1 MKKFWTK
8 YEHTTV
14 EQWLVKA
21 IHENL
26 DFSLS
31 LKQIPSETFVQD
43 FRRKYELE
51 FMRVESF
58 DALGGEAGEKQT
70 GSYYT

>member
-1 MKKFWTK
+1 MRKFWQK
-8 YEHTTV
+8 YESYTV

-31 LKQIPSETFVQD
+31 VK
-43 FRRKYELE
+43 
-51 FMRVESF
+51 
-58 DALGGEAGEKQT
+58 
-70 GSYYT
+70 